1 MYNDR
6 FKIALQAKNGN
17 YYSAVQNTDNTW
29 TVSDAV
35 GVSYIEHLPKGWDD
49 TDITWER
56 NMSYFGIF
64 RSQTQKFNFGKDGR
78 AILLSILAD
87 KGTNGYCK
95 MTILVYNE
103 STLVYDVFYSSIID
117 FSGASDSKKQQLLT
131 VSTLDGELVELVK
144 AKSQSEFNIPFWVY
158 SGGSWLVNASAVFV
172 QHDGIKLLWQTE
184 YASAAT
190 PTNPLYPPVSFAPLG
205 GFGVQGWNRGS
216 RSDGRH
222 WIPALNK
229 YNVAQSNGT
238 TTFIGNDILE
248 VVLISSSQPPN
259 YNRNFNGA
267 EDIQGYSK
275 TQCILKNRLDS
286 VSGNVNMFVRVFGE
300 FGGVFDY
307 SIAPQD
313 QYLRIVLFEIDEK
326 DEPITIGGNYQYQTL
341 FSLFLPNGGGP
352 YTPPSM
358 TFDTTTSVTMPYNKA
373 FVIGVIYDGVTSGL
387 DTSNPCFN
395 WWFESLE
402 AKVYSNRNSGTST
415 PVDAPQYPEST
426 IIGFRPHRL
435 FQEIVDNLDSVT
447 TDAYGFPVQLG
458 SGYIAESDFLADP
471 DLDPADNYDLVPY
484 RCIETSE
491 NAVRDII
498 GYPYMTK
505 SLASFFQQWNKINM
519 LGLGIIGDNTIKIE
533 PLTYFFD
540 AGTQILDLGSN
551 VADFTITP
559 YTEPLGNVLNA
570 GYTALQTNKN
580 FGVDSFCMPMKWELP
595 LNKTPKTL
603 DYQVTEVNADI
614 YYIEKAR
621 VQNNSGNSSAS
632 SSNDSILMQI
642 TEDVVAFPD
651 VRNPANVLV
660 GVSAYGL
667 DKYPTAQSNDSTTAP
682 YIKGMYY
689 PDTAYNMGLDPS
701 SNIRRNGRYIRAL
714 CDGQDDFGSVMSFR
728 KIYQQQYNDPTTP
741 ALELAGME
749 KLLNHVTVVTQVKD
763 IPLTEYA
770 KLFRPYIFE
779 VQSEYPV
786 NMYETINAN
795 PYGYVKFLWKGE
807 DFDYTE
813 YKGFLLEVKQSAAN
827 NKATMFKL
835 LAHPS
840 TSDADLKKA

>member
-6 FKIALQAKNGN
+6 FKITLQAKNGN

-29 TVSDAV
+29 TVTNAI
-35 GVSYIEHLPKGWDD
+35 GVSYIQHLPKGWDE

-56 NMSYFGIF
+56 NMSYYGIF
-64 RSQTQKFNFGKDGR
+64 RSQTQKFNFSKDGR

-95 MTILVYNE
+95 MSILVYNE
-103 STLVYDVFYSSIID
+103 STLEYDVFYKSIID

-131 VSTLDGELVELVK
+131 VSTLDGELTELVK
-144 AKSQSEFNIPFWVY
+144 AKSQSEFNIPFWEY
-158 SGGSWLVNASAVFV
+158 SDIVEDWILRNGVACIK
-172 QHDGIKLLWQTE
+172 HDGIKLLWKAQ
-184 YASAAT
+184 YVSAAT
-190 PTNPLYPPVSFAPLG
+190 ATNLLAPPTSG
-205 GFGVQGWNRGS
+205 GLLVGWNRGS
-216 RSDGRH
+216 TTDGRH
-222 WIPALNK
+222 WIPAMNK
-229 YNVAQSNGT
+229 YNVAQANGT

-248 VVLISSSQPPN
+248 VVLVENSQPPN
-259 YNRNFNGA
+259 YNLNFNGSD
-267 EDIQGYSK
+267 DIQAYSK
-275 TQCILKNRLDS
+275 NQCIIKNQLVTTTGAVDMKLR
-286 VSGNVNMFVRVFGE
+286 VYGNFEGSFTYNNF
-300 FGGVFDY
+300 
-307 SIAPQD
+307 ILQD
-313 QYLRIVLFEIDEK
+313 QYLRIVLFEIDEQ
-326 DEPITIGGNYQYQTL
+326 DEPITISGNYQYQTL
-341 FSLFLPNGGGP
+341 FSLTLPQSSSP
-352 YTPPSM
+352 YTAPSM
-358 TFDTTTSVTMPYNKA
+358 DFDTTTDVSITYNKA
-373 FVIGVIYDGVTSGL
+373 FVIGVIYDGVTSGISS
-387 DTSNPCFN
+387 SNGVEGWQF
-395 WWFESLE
+395 SKLE
-402 AKVYSNRNSGTST
+402 AQLYSDSNSGTST
-415 PVDAPQYPEST
+415 PVDAPIYPSST
-426 IIGFRPHRL
+426 FVAFRPHGL
-435 FQEIVDNLDSVT
+435 FQHIVDCLDSVT

-458 SGYIAESDFLADP
+458 SGYIAESDFLSDP
-471 DLDPADNYDLVPY
+471 DLDPSTNYDLVPY
-484 RCIETSE
+484 RCLETCE
-491 NAVRDII
+491 NAVREII

-519 LGLGIIGDNTIKIE
+519 LGLGIIGENTIKIE

-540 AGTQILDLGSN
+540 ASTEILDLGVN

-559 YTEPLGNVLNA
+559 YTEPLGNILNA

-603 DYQVTEVNADI
+603 DYQVTEANTDI

-621 VQNNSGNSSAS
+621 VQNNSNNSSAS
-632 SSNDSILMQI
+632 SSNDSILIQV
-642 TEDVVAFPD
+642 EDSFVFSN
-651 VRNPANVLV
+651 VRNPINELV
-660 GVSAYGL
+660 VVDAYPL
-667 DKYPTAQSNDSTTAP
+667 ETYPTAQSTNPTASP

-770 KLFRPYIFE
+770 KLFRPFIFE

-786 NMYETINAN
+786 NMYETINTN
-795 PYGYVKFLWKGE
+795 PYGYVRFLWKGE

-840 TSDADLKKA
+840 TSDAALKKA